1 MNIPILYKDSAV
13 AVCVKSPGCDSEKEM
28 PEKLKAQLGVPE
40 VLCVHRLDRDVGG
53 VMVYA
58 LDKEAAAALSRGI
71 GSGDFQKEYL
81 AVAHGEVEP
90 EADTLRDLLF
100 HDRTRNKSYIV
111 KRRRA
116 GVKEAEL
123 SYRVCA
129 VAEGLSLLAVR
140 LHTGRTHQIRVQ
152 FASRRHPLV
161 GDAKYGSPMRQRGIA
176 LFSRA
181 LGFLHPVTGESMR
194 FTAPVPGGYPWDLFD
209 KNIIDS
215 GGTVCDTSK

>member
-1 MNIPILYKDSAV
+1 MDIPILFSDSAV
-13 AVCVKSPGCDSEKEM
+13 AVCVKPPGADAEKDM
-28 PEKLKAQLGVPE
+28 PALLEAQLKVPE

-58 LDKEAAAALSRGI
+58 LGKEAAAALSRAI

-81 AVAHGEVEP
+81 AVVHGEAER

-100 HDRTRNKSYIV
+100 HDRTKNKSYV
-111 KRRRA
+111 VRRKRA

-129 VAEGLSLLAVR
+129 MAEGLSLLAVR

-152 FASRRHPLV
+152 FASRRHPLA
-161 GDAKYGSPMRQRGIA
+161 GDAKYGSALRGCGIA

-181 LGFLHPVTGESMR
+181 LGFRHPVTGEALC
-194 FTAPVPGGYPWDLFD
+194 FTASPLGGYPWDLF
-209 KNIIDS
+209 IIEN
-215 GGTVCDTSK
+215 GGLICDTSK

>member
-1 MNIPILYKDSAV
+1 MDIPILYKDSAV
-13 AVCVKSPGCDSEKEM
+13 AVCVKPPGCDSEKDM
-28 PEKLKAQLGVPE
+28 PDKLRAQLKVPE

-58 LDKEAAAALSRGI
+58 LGKEAAAALSRAI

-81 AVAHGEVEP
+81 AVVHGEAES
-90 EADTLRDLLF
+90 EAGTLRDLLF
-100 HDRTRNKSYIV
+100 HDRTKNKSFVV
-111 KRRRA
+111 KRKRA

-129 VAEGLSLLAVR
+129 MAEGLSLLAVR

-161 GDAKYGSPMRQRGIA
+161 GDAKYGSPFRGCGIA

-181 LGFLHPVTGESMR
+181 LGFRHPVTGEAMR
-194 FTAPVPGGYPWDLFD
+194 FTAPPPGGYPWDLFNSISED
-209 KNIIDS
+209 
-215 GGTVCDTSK
+215 

>member
-1 MNIPILYKDSAV
+1 MDIPILYKDSAV
-13 AVCVKSPGCDSEKEM
+13 AVCLKSPGCDSEKDM
-28 PEKLKAQLGVPE
+28 PDKLKAQLKVPE

-58 LDKEAAAALSRGI
+58 LGKEAAAALSRAI
-71 GSGDFQKEYL
+71 SSGDFQKEYL
-81 AVAHGEVEP
+81 AVVHGEAER

-100 HDRTRNKSYIV
+100 HDRTKNKSYV
-111 KRRRA
+111 VRRKRA

-129 VAEGLSLLAVR
+129 MAEGLSLLAVR

-161 GDAKYGSPMRQRGIA
+161 GDAKYGSPRRGCGIA
-176 LFSRA
+176 LFSRS
-181 LGFLHPVTGESMR
+181 LGFKHPVTGEAMR
-194 FTAPVPGGYPWDLFD
+194 FTAPPPDGYPWDLF
-209 KNIIDS
+209 NCIS
-215 GGTVCDTSK
+215 EA

>member
-1 MNIPILYKDSAV
+1 MEIPILYEDRFI
-13 AVCVKSPGCDSEKEM
+13 AVCLKPPGPDSERDM
-28 PEKLKAQLGVPE
+28 PDRLKAQLKVPE
-40 VLCVHRLDRDVGG
+40 ALCVHRLDRDVGG

-58 LDKEAAAALSRGI
+58 LSAAAAAGLSRVI

-81 AVAHGEVEP
+81 AVVHGEVEP
-90 EADTLRDLLF
+90 AADTLHDLLF
-100 HDRTRNKSYIV
+100 HDRAKNKSYTV
-111 KRRRA
+111 TRKRA

-129 VAEGLSLLAVR
+129 RAEGLSLLSVC

-161 GDAKYGSPMRQRGIA
+161 GDAKYGSPMRGCGIA

-181 LGFLHPVTGESMR
+181 LGFKHPATGEDLR
-194 FTAPVPGGYPWDLFD
+194 FTAPPPGGYPWDLF
-209 KNIIDS
+209 IL
-215 GGTVCDTSK
+215 

>member
-1 MNIPILYKDSAV
+1 MDIPILYKDSAV
-13 AVCVKSPGCDSEKEM
+13 AVCVKSPGCDSEREM

-58 LDKEAAAALSRGI
+58 LDKEAAAALSRGM

-100 HDRTRNKSYIV
+100 HDRTKNKSYTV

-181 LGFLHPVTGESMR
+181 LGFQHPVTGESMR

>member
-1 MNIPILYKDSAV
+1 MDIPILYKDSAV

-129 VAEGLSLLAVR
+129 MAEGLSLLAVR

-181 LGFLHPVTGESMR
+181 LGFQHPVTGESMR

-209 KNIIDS
+209 KNINR
-215 GGTVCDTSK
+215 

>member
-1 MNIPILYKDSAV
+1 MDIPILFKDSAV
-13 AVCVKSPGCDSEKEM
+13 AVCLKSPGCDSEKDM
-28 PEKLKAQLGVPE
+28 PDKLKAQLKVPE

-58 LDKEAAAALSRGI
+58 LGKEAAAALSRAI
-71 GSGDFQKEYL
+71 DSGDFQKEYL
-81 AVAHGEVEP
+81 AVVHGEAER

-100 HDRTRNKSYIV
+100 HDRTKNKSYV
-111 KRRRA
+111 VRRKRA

-129 VAEGLSLLAVR
+129 MAEGLSLLAVR

-161 GDAKYGSPMRQRGIA
+161 GDAKYGSPRRGCGIA
-176 LFSRA
+176 LFSRS
-181 LGFLHPVTGESMR
+181 LGFRHPVTGEAMR
-194 FTAPVPGGYPWDLFD
+194 FTAPPPDGYPWDLF
-209 KNIIDS
+209 NCIS
-215 GGTVCDTSK
+215 EA